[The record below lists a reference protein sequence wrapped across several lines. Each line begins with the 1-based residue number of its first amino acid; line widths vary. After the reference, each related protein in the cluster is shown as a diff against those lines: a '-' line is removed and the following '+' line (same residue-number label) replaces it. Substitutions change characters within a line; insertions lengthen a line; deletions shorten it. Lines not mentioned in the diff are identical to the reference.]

1 MSDFEMADFLYPQSR
16 FNFLNMMQGA
26 GDLLP
31 LGIDR
36 SAASPANHFITLIPI
51 RETVADKNTHDPKA
65 LPVPASSKP
74 AANSLQRFLAV
85 SRF

>member
-1 MSDFEMADFLYPQSR
+1 MPA
-16 FNFLNMMQGA
+16 GA
-26 GDLLP
+26 NPKVFKPWHGKSLH
-31 LGIDR
+31 GIDR

-51 RETVADKNTHDPKA
+51 RETVVDKNTHDPKA